1 MIALAIIIGVAAGVL
16 SGLFGI
22 GGGILLV
29 PALALVLG
37 LDQVEAEAT
46 SLLAIIPVA
55 AVGAWRQK
63 GYGNLDVRAGL
74 TIGLFAAVA
83 AIVGVALVNVLPV
96 NLVRYGFAA
105 LMLYVSW
112 RMASSAIKQLRAA
125 LDPNAPAD
133 SR

>member
-63 GYGNLDVRAGL
+63 SYGNLDARAGL
-74 TIGLFAAVA
+74 TIGAFAAVA
-83 AIVGVALVNVLPV
+83 AVAGVALVNVLPV
-96 NLVRYGFAA
+96 ELVRYAFAV
-105 LMLYVSW
+105 LMLYVAW
-112 RMASSAIKQLRAA
+112 RMAASAIAQLRAE
-125 LDPNAPAD
+125 PD
-133 SR
+133 SRASDSK

>member
-1 MIALAIIIGVAAGVL
+1 MIAVAIVIGVLAGVF

-37 LDQVEAEAT
+37 LSQVDAEAT

-63 GYGNLDVRAGL
+63 GYGNLDLKTGL
-74 TIGLFAAVA
+74 TVGLFAALA
-83 AIVGVALVNVLPV
+83 AIVGVALVNVLAAS
-96 NLVRYGFAA
+96 LVRYCFAA
-105 LMLYVSW
+105 LMLYVAW
-112 RMASSAIKQLRAA
+112 RMAASAIKQLRA
-125 LDPNAPAD
+125 DPDANAPGA
-133 SR
+133 

>member
-37 LDQVEAEAT
+37 LDHVEAEAT

-63 GYGNLDVRAGL
+63 SYGNLDVRSGL
-74 TIGLFAAVA
+74 TIGAFAAVA
-83 AIVGVALVNVLPV
+83 AVAGVALVNVLPV
-96 NLVRYGFAA
+96 ELVRYAFAA
-105 LMLYVSW
+105 LMLYVAW
-112 RMASSAIKQLRAA
+112 RMASSAIKQLRAGADPA
-125 LDPNAPAD
+125 LPDGQ
-133 SR
+133 

>member
-37 LDQVEAEAT
+37 LDHVEAEAT

-63 GYGNLDVRAGL
+63 SYGNLDVRSGL
-74 TIGLFAAVA
+74 TIGVFAALAAVA
-83 AIVGVALVNVLPV
+83 GVALVNVLPV
-96 NLVRYGFAA
+96 EAVRYAFAV
-105 LMLYVSW
+105 LMLYVAW
-112 RMASSAIKQLRAA
+112 RMASSAIKQLRAGADPA
-125 LDPNAPAD
+125 LPDGQ
-133 SR
+133 

>member
-37 LDQVEAEAT
+37 LGHVEAEAT

-55 AVGAWRQK
+55 AVGAWRQQS
-63 GYGNLDVRAGL
+63 YGNLDVRSGL
-74 TIGLFAAVA
+74 TIGAFAAVA
-83 AIVGVALVNVLPV
+83 AVAGVALVNVLPV
-96 NLVRYGFAA
+96 EVVRYAFAA
-105 LMLYVSW
+105 LMLYVAW
-112 RMASSAIKQLRAA
+112 RMASSALRQIRAESDSA
-125 LDPNAPAD
+125 LPG
-133 SR
+133 SE

>member
-29 PALALVLG
+29 PVLALVLG
-37 LDQVEAEAT
+37 LDHVEAEAT

-55 AVGAWRQK
+55 AVGAWRQQ
-63 GYGNLDVRAGL
+63 GYGNLDVRTGL
-74 TIGLFAAVA
+74 IVGVFAALS

-96 NLVRYGFAA
+96 EAVRYAFGA
-105 LMLYVSW
+105 LMLYVAW
-112 RMASSAIKQLRAA
+112 RLGRSAISQLRADSA
-125 LDPNAPAD
+125 GAAD
-133 SR
+133 R

>member
-37 LDQVEAEAT
+37 LGHVEAEAT

-74 TIGLFAAVA
+74 TIGAFAAVA

-96 NLVRYGFAA
+96 DLVRYAFAV
-105 LMLYVSW
+105 LMLYVAW
-112 RMASSAIKQLRAA
+112 RMAASAIEQLRAE
-125 LDPNAPAD
+125 PD
-133 SR
+133 STASDGS

>member
-1 MIALAIIIGVAAGVL
+1 VIALAIIIGVAAGVL

-37 LDQVEAEAT
+37 LDHVEAEAT

-63 GYGNLDVRAGL
+63 SYGNLDVRSGL
-74 TIGLFAAVA
+74 TIGAFAAVA
-83 AIVGVALVNVLPV
+83 AVAGVALVNVLPV
-96 NLVRYGFAA
+96 EVVRYAFAV
-105 LMLYVSW
+105 LMLYVAW
-112 RMASSAIKQLRAA
+112 RMASSAIKQLRAGTDPA
-125 LDPNAPAD
+125 LPDGQ
-133 SR
+133 

>member
-37 LDQVEAEAT
+37 LGHVEAEAT

-74 TIGLFAAVA
+74 TIGAFAAVA
-83 AIVGVALVNVLPV
+83 AILGVALVNVLPV
-96 NLVRYGFAA
+96 DLVRYAFAV
-105 LMLYVSW
+105 LMLYVAW
-112 RMASSAIKQLRAA
+112 RMAASAIEQLRAE
-125 LDPNAPAD
+125 PD
-133 SR
+133 STASDGS

>member
-37 LDQVEAEAT
+37 LDHVEAEAT

-63 GYGNLDVRAGL
+63 SYGNLDVRAGL
-74 TIGLFAAVA
+74 TIGAFAAVA
-83 AIVGVALVNVLPV
+83 AVAGVALVNVLPV
-96 NLVRYGFAA
+96 EVVRYAFAV
-105 LMLYVSW
+105 LMLYVAW
-112 RMASSAIKQLRAA
+112 RMAASAIKQLRAGA
-125 LDPNAPAD
+125 DPAHPD
-133 SR
+133 GP

>member
-29 PALALVLG
+29 PVLALVLG
-37 LDQVEAEAT
+37 LDQVDAEAT

-55 AVGAWRQK
+55 AVGAWRQQ
-63 GYGNLDVRAGL
+63 GYGNLDVRTGL
-74 TIGLFAAVA
+74 IVGVFAALS

-96 NLVRYGFAA
+96 EAVRYAFGA
-105 LMLYVSW
+105 LMLYVAW
-112 RMASSAIKQLRAA
+112 RLGASAISQLRTDSAGAA
-125 LDPNAPAD
+125 DG
-133 SR
+133 

>member
-37 LDQVEAEAT
+37 LDHVEAEAT

-63 GYGNLDVRAGL
+63 SYGNLDARAGL
-74 TIGLFAAVA
+74 TIGAFAAVA
-83 AIVGVALVNVLPV
+83 AVAGVALVNVLPV
-96 NLVRYGFAA
+96 ELVRYAFAV
-105 LMLYVSW
+105 LMLYVAW
-112 RMASSAIKQLRAA
+112 RMAASAIAQLRAE
-125 LDPNAPAD
+125 PD
-133 SR
+133 SRASDSK

>member
-1 MIALAIIIGVAAGVL
+1 IIGVAAGVL

-37 LDQVEAEAT
+37 LDHVEAEAT

-63 GYGNLDVRAGL
+63 SYGNLDVRSGL
-74 TIGLFAAVA
+74 TIGAFAAVA
-83 AIVGVALVNVLPV
+83 AVAGVALVNVLPV
-96 NLVRYGFAA
+96 ELVRYAFAA
-105 LMLYVSW
+105 LMLYVAW
-112 RMASSAIKQLRAA
+112 RMASSAIKQLRAGNDPA
-125 LDPNAPAD
+125 LPDGQ
-133 SR
+133 

>member
-29 PALALVLG
+29 PALSLVLG
-37 LDQVEAEAT
+37 LDHVEAEAT

-63 GYGNLDVRAGL
+63 SYGNLDVRSGL
-74 TIGLFAAVA
+74 TIGAFAAVA
-83 AIVGVALVNVLPV
+83 AVAGVALVNVLPV
-96 NLVRYGFAA
+96 EVVRYAFAA
-105 LMLYVSW
+105 LMLYVAW
-112 RMASSAIKQLRAA
+112 RMATSAIKQLRAGADPA
-125 LDPNAPAD
+125 LPD
-133 SR
+133 SQ

>member
-29 PALALVLG
+29 PALSLVLG
-37 LDQVEAEAT
+37 LDHVEAEAT

-63 GYGNLDVRAGL
+63 SYGNLDVRSGL
-74 TIGLFAAVA
+74 TIGAFAAVA
-83 AIVGVALVNVLPV
+83 AVVGVALVNVLPV
-96 NLVRYGFAA
+96 EVVRYAFAA
-105 LMLYVSW
+105 LMLYVAW
-112 RMASSAIKQLRAA
+112 RMATSAIKQLRAGADPA
-125 LDPNAPAD
+125 LPD
-133 SR
+133 SQ

>member
-37 LDQVEAEAT
+37 LDHVEAEAT

-63 GYGNLDVRAGL
+63 SYGNLDVRSGL
-74 TIGLFAAVA
+74 TIGAFAAVA
-83 AIVGVALVNVLPV
+83 AVAGVALVNVLPV
-96 NLVRYGFAA
+96 EVVRYAFAV
-105 LMLYVSW
+105 LMLYVAW
-112 RMASSAIKQLRAA
+112 RMASSAIKQLRAGADPA
-125 LDPNAPAD
+125 LPDGQ
-133 SR
+133 

>member
-37 LDQVEAEAT
+37 LDHVEAEAT

-63 GYGNLDVRAGL
+63 SYGNLDARAGL
-74 TIGLFAAVA
+74 TIGAFAAVA
-83 AIVGVALVNVLPV
+83 AVAGVALVNVLPV
-96 NLVRYGFAA
+96 ELVRYAFAV
-105 LMLYVSW
+105 LMLYVAW
-112 RMASSAIKQLRAA
+112 RMAASAIAQLRS
-125 LDPNAPAD
+125 APD
-133 SR
+133 STASDSK

>member
-37 LDQVEAEAT
+37 LDHVEAEAT

-63 GYGNLDVRAGL
+63 SYGNLDVRSGL
-74 TIGLFAAVA
+74 TIGAFAAVA
-83 AIVGVALVNVLPV
+83 AVVGVALVNVLPV
-96 NLVRYGFAA
+96 EVVRYAFAA
-105 LMLYVSW
+105 LMLYVAW
-112 RMASSAIKQLRAA
+112 RMATSAIKQLRAGADPA
-125 LDPNAPAD
+125 LPD
-133 SR
+133 SQ

>member
-1 MIALAIIIGVAAGVL
+1 MIAVAIVIGVIAGVF

-37 LDQVEAEAT
+37 LSLVDAEAT

-63 GYGNLDVRAGL
+63 GYGNLDLKTGL
-74 TIGLFAAVA
+74 TVGLFAALA
-83 AIVGVALVNVLPV
+83 AIVGVALVNVLAAS
-96 NLVRYGFAA
+96 LVRYGFAA
-105 LMLYVSW
+105 LTLYAAW
-112 RMASSAIKQLRAA
+112 RMAASAIKQLRAERDA
-125 LDPNAPAD
+125 NSPAA
-133 SR
+133 

>member
-37 LDQVEAEAT
+37 LDHVEAEAT

-55 AVGAWRQK
+55 AVGGWRQK
-63 GYGNLDVRAGL
+63 SYGNLDVRSGL
-74 TIGLFAAVA
+74 TIGAFAAVA
-83 AIVGVALVNVLPV
+83 AVAGVALVNVLPV
-96 NLVRYGFAA
+96 ELVRYAFAA
-105 LMLYVSW
+105 LMLYVAW
-112 RMASSAIKQLRAA
+112 RMASSAIKQLRAGNDPA
-125 LDPNAPAD
+125 LPDGQ
-133 SR
+133 

>member
-29 PALALVLG
+29 PVLALVLG
-37 LDQVEAEAT
+37 LDQVDAEAT

-55 AVGAWRQK
+55 AVGAWRQQ
-63 GYGNLDVRAGL
+63 GYGNLDVRTGL
-74 TIGLFAAVA
+74 IVGVFAALS

-96 NLVRYGFAA
+96 EAVRYAFGA
-105 LMLYVSW
+105 LMLYVAW
-112 RMASSAIKQLRAA
+112 RLGTSAISQLRADSA
-125 LDPNAPAD
+125 GAAD
-133 SR
+133 R

>member
-29 PALALVLG
+29 PVLALVLG
-37 LDQVEAEAT
+37 LDHVEAEAT

-55 AVGAWRQK
+55 AVGAWRQQ
-63 GYGNLDVRAGL
+63 GYGNLDVRTGL
-74 TIGLFAAVA
+74 IVGVFAALA

-96 NLVRYGFAA
+96 EAVRYAFGA
-105 LMLYVSW
+105 LMIYVAW
-112 RMASSAIKQLRAA
+112 RLGTSAISQLRA
-125 LDPNAPAD
+125 D
-133 SR
+133 SAGAAGS

>member
-63 GYGNLDVRAGL
+63 SYGNLDARAGL
-74 TIGLFAAVA
+74 TIGAFAAVA
-83 AIVGVALVNVLPV
+83 AVAGVALVNVLPV
-96 NLVRYGFAA
+96 ELVRYAFAA
-105 LMLYVSW
+105 LMLYVAW
-112 RMASSAIKQLRAA
+112 RMAASAIAQLRS
-125 LDPNAPAD
+125 APD
-133 SR
+133 STASDSK

>member
-74 TIGLFAAVA
+74 TIGLFAAIA

-125 LDPNAPAD
+125 PDPNAPAD

>member
-1 MIALAIIIGVAAGVL
+1 VIALAIIIGVAAGVL

-37 LDQVEAEAT
+37 LDHVEAEAT

-63 GYGNLDVRAGL
+63 SYGNLDVRSGL
-74 TIGLFAAVA
+74 TIGAFAAVA
-83 AIVGVALVNVLPV
+83 AVAGVALVNVLPV
-96 NLVRYGFAA
+96 ELVRYAFAV
-105 LMLYVSW
+105 LMLYVAW
-112 RMASSAIKQLRAA
+112 RMASSAIKQLRAGADPA
-125 LDPNAPAD
+125 LPDGQ
-133 SR
+133 